1 MRLSHVAGRVPES
14 YKVQLKQI
22 ADATG
27 KTESELVREAVA
39 AYLGKTEP
47 ESVEKMNRRLAQL
60 ERQVKVL
67 VLSQDR

>member
-14 YKVQLKQI
+14 YKTQLKQI
-22 ADATG
+22 AEATG

-67 VLSQDR
+67 VLSQER